1 MFKPLFAFITALY
14 LPAAWAQALPDEVLL
29 ELRKA
34 KVPTEAV
41 SFSVK
46 TLTPNPKVRLVHRDQ
61 EPMNPASVMKLVTT
75 FAGLD
80 QLGPQYTWKTRFYAD
95 APIES
100 GEIKGNLLIKGSGD
114 PKWVIERI
122 AGDFQALRNKGM
134 QSVLGDIVLDRSVFE
149 LPNQSAA
156 SFDGDG
162 TRPYNATP
170 DGLLVNFKSL
180 TFTVAPDPSGKS
192 VVLSTEPPMADVQI
206 HNSLHLSQGPCAD
219 WRSEL
224 QAEFRQADLVSLSG
238 RYRTGCGERSWTVA
252 HPDPDQFALK
262 VVKALFLQ
270 SGATLTGD
278 VRYGT
283 SPPGASL
290 LYEGQSLPLAALIA
304 DINKYSNNVMAQQLF
319 LTMGLRSHAAATYAS
334 AQQAMGLW
342 WRKAIG
348 VKIPP
353 PELEN
358 GSGLSRHERISAYA
372 ISELL
377 EKAAEHPNAAVF
389 EQSLGVVGVDGTVKL
404 MGLKPNMSAV
414 AGKASL
420 KTGTLKDVIAIAG
433 YVTAASGTRYRVVA
447 MINHPNAP
455 NARPV
460 FEALLNWVVREAK

>member
-1 MFKPLFAFITALY
+1 MFKPLFAMITALH
-14 LPAAWAQALPDEVLL
+14 LSVVGAQALPDEIML

-46 TLTPNPKVRLVHRDQ
+46 TLAPNPKVRLVHRDQ

-80 QLGPQYTWKTRFYAD
+80 QLGPQYTWKTRFYSD
-95 APIES
+95 APLES
-100 GEIKGNLLIKGSGD
+100 GEIRGNLFIKGSGD
-114 PKWVIERI
+114 PKWVLERI
-122 AGDFQALRNKGM
+122 AGDFQALRDKGM
-134 QSVLGDIVLDRSVFE
+134 LSVLGDIILDRTVFE
-149 LPNQSAA
+149 IPAHSPA
-156 SFDGDG
+156 SFDGEG

-180 TFTVAPDPSGKS
+180 TFTVTPDPSGKS
-192 VVLSTEPPMADVQI
+192 VVLSTEPPMADMQI
-206 HNSLHLSQGPCAD
+206 HNKLHLSQGACAD

-224 QAEFRQADLVSLSG
+224 QAEFSQTDIISLSG

-252 HPDPDQFALK
+252 YPDPDQFALK
-262 VVKALFLQ
+262 VVKALYLQ
-270 SGATLTGD
+270 SGATLNGE

-283 SPPGASL
+283 TPSSQTL
-290 LYEGQSLPLAALIA
+290 IYEGQSLPLSALIA

-319 LTMGLRSHAAATYAS
+319 LTMGVRSQAAATFAS
-334 AQQAMGLW
+334 AQQALGLW
-342 WRKAIG
+342 WRKAMG
-348 VKIPP
+348 TQVPP

-358 GSGLSRHERISAYA
+358 GSGLSRRERISAYA

-377 EKAAEHPNAAVF
+377 EKAAEHANAAVF

-404 MGLKPNMSAV
+404 MGLKPTMSAV

-420 KTGTLKDVIAIAG
+420 KTGTLKDVVAIAG
-433 YVTAASGTRYRVVA
+433 YVTASSGTRYRVVA
-447 MINHPNAP
+447 LINHPNAP

-460 FEALLNWVVREAK
+460 FEALLNWVVREGK